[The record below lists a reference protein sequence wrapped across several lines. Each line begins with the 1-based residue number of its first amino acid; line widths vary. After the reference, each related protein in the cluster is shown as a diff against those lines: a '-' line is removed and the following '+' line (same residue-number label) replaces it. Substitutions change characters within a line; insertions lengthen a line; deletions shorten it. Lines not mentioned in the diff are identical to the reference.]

1 MKVLHVSKWILTNI
15 SDWPDVLSERWLSS
29 AGPQVLNS
37 SKSKALGQMA
47 MKTTYFG
54 VVAFSG

>member
-1 MKVLHVSKWILTNI
+1 MKGLHVSKLMLTNL
-15 SDWPDVLSERWLSS
+15 SDWPDVLTKRWISS
-29 AGPQVLNS
+29 AGLKVLNS

-54 VVAFSG
+54 GVAFSG